1 MTIQRAPH
9 DKINPY
15 AMINRNALHDQNLS
29 WQAKGLLAYL
39 ISLPDDW
46 KIQVSHLSKQY
57 GGKGGGERAIYS
69 MLNELIA
76 QGYCERTQSKDK
88 RGFAC
93 VQYFIY
99 EFKKSLP
106 HRSNAD
112 ARDADARKSD
122 LTNKR
127 SLLVQESVAPK
138 ETKEQQQQQKEV
150 VVVVSEIANKMKEY
164 LKRFSISHGKQWNI
178 PNTILCFLIGQYG
191 DQYVSDQLNYMTD
204 QHLQSILDQ
213 QANGKIKKT
222 KPIEK
227 PKTYLQMACDNNWA
241 SSVHAKNEKK

>member
-1 MTIQRAPH
+1 MTIQRGPH
-9 DKINPY
+9 DKVNPY

-46 KIQVSHLSKQY
+46 QIQVSHLSKQY
-57 GGKGGGERAIYS
+57 KGKGGGERAVYS
-69 MLNELIA
+69 MLNELIG

-88 RGFAC
+88 RGFTC

-112 ARDADARKSD
+112 ARDADARKSA

-127 SLLVQESVAPK
+127 SLLAQESVPPK
-138 ETKEQQQQQKEV
+138 ETKEQQQQQREV
-150 VVVVSEIANKMKEY
+150 AAVSSQME
-164 LKRFSISHGKQWNI
+164 S
-178 PNTILCFLIGQYG
+178 FLQR
-191 DQYVSDQLNYMTD
+191 L
-204 QHLQSILDQ
+204 
-213 QANGKIKKT
+213 
-222 KPIEK
+222 
-227 PKTYLQMACDNNWA
+227 
-241 SSVHAKNEKK
+241 SVTW